1 MDKQDFPS
9 PLRAW
14 AVVILLLLAYIMSYM
29 DRSIFGILLD
39 PIKAD
44 FNFTDTQMGLLGGI
58 AFAVLYAGFGIPL
71 GWLADRFSRR
81 NIVIFGIAVWSL
93 ATAATGVARNFM
105 GLFLARMMTGAGEA
119 TLSPCAMS
127 MISDLFPKHTRGRAI
142 AVYSSAISIGI
153 GLGSLA
159 IAALIKYAHGIDF
172 TEMATYGID
181 KPWRFVFVV
190 ISLPGLLIALLFL
203 LVREPKRHGVM
214 TQSTLGDFVNVPAHI
229 FKHRGAFFGIFGLGC
244 IMSIC
249 TYYSYTW
256 NPAYYTRT
264 FAWPVSEYLKYT
276 GLAILLIGPAS
287 MFAAGFLIDHLTKK
301 GLTDAPILVMK
312 LGLAII
318 VPVFVIYPLM
328 PTYMSAFIVFQ
339 FSTFGFTMATAA
351 GPAALLAI
359 SPPRMKA
366 QIMAYYYMA
375 ISLTGLLIGP
385 LVVGLLNDKVF
396 RDPNMIAKS
405 LLYVALALI
414 VPTVYFLARSAKPF
428 SEKVDTLDAL
438 EKAV

>member
-1 MDKQDFPS
+1 MDKKDYTNPVK
-9 PLRAW
+9 AW
-14 AVVILLLLAYIMSYM
+14 AVVILLLLAYIMSYV

-44 FNFTDTQMGLLGGI
+44 FQFSDLQMGLLGGI
-58 AFAVLYAGFGIPL
+58 AFAVLYGTMGIPL
-71 GWLADRFSRR
+71 GWLADRYSRR
-81 NIVIFGIAVWSL
+81 NIVIVGVAVWSL
-93 ATAATGVARNFM
+93 ATAATGLARGFL
-105 GLFLARMMTGAGEA
+105 GLFFSRMMTGAGEA

-127 MISDLFPKHTRGRAI
+127 MISDMFPKHKRGRAI

-159 IAALIKYAHGIDF
+159 IAALIKFSHGLDF
-172 TEMATYGID
+172 TAMAAYGID

-203 LVREPKRHGVM
+203 LVREPKRDENY
-214 TQSTLGDFVNVPAHI
+214 TKAEPADFINVPAHI
-229 FKHRGAFFGIFGLGC
+229 LKYRGAFFGIFGLGC

-249 TYYSYTW
+249 TYYGYTW

-264 FAWPVSEYLKYT
+264 FGWPVSEYLKYT
-276 GLAILLIGPAS
+276 GLSILAIGPLS
-287 MFAAGFLIDHLTKK
+287 MFAAGYLIDRLTKR
-301 GLTDAPILVMK
+301 GRTDAPILVMK
-312 LGLAII
+312 IGLAII
-318 VPVFVIYPLM
+318 VPVFIIYPLM
-328 PTYMSAFIVFQ
+328 PSYLSAFIVFQ

-359 SPPRMKA
+359 SPARMKA
-366 QIMAYYYMA
+366 QIMAYYYMV
-375 ISLTGLLIGP
+375 ISLTGLFIGP
-385 LVVGLLNDKVF
+385 LVVGFLNDKVF

-414 VPTVYFLARSAKPF
+414 IPTIYFLVRSAKPF
-428 SEKVDTLDAL
+428 AAKVEAL
-438 EKAV
+438 EEMV